1 MVLIDSVNCLGIQFA
16 TAIYFDQMRRP
27 NKHIVR
33 SVLIGLILIV
43 GSVQAHVS
51 YYCEMMEAVVYV
63 DCCCADSDIDEALLI
78 DSEPCC
84 EKSVELVI
92 DIATDQAQTAAKP
105 IKFESNSD
113 PPDAAVASLE
123 SSIQPL
129 VTASLSG
136 VDHTWISPT
145 AKVATYLITQRLRI

>member
-1 MVLIDSVNCLGIQFA
+1 ML
-16 TAIYFDQMRRP
+16 RP

-78 DSEPCC
+78 NSEPCC

-92 DIATDQAQTAAKP
+92 EIATDQAQTAAKP

-123 SSIQPL
+123 SSVQPL

>member
-1 MVLIDSVNCLGIQFA
+1 
-16 TAIYFDQMRRP
+16 
-27 NKHIVR
+27 
-33 SVLIGLILIV
+33 
-43 GSVQAHVS
+43 
-51 YYCEMMEAVVYV
+51 MMEAVVHV
-63 DCCCADSDIDEALLI
+63 DCCCADSDIDDALLT

-92 DIATDQAQTAAKP
+92 DITTDQAQTAAKP
-105 IKFESNSD
+105 IKFESDSD

-123 SSIQPL
+123 SSVQPL

-136 VDHTWISPT
+136 VDHTWIFPT